1 VFFAFADTVS
11 ARSFRGNNEC
21 HGWMGIKFQQ
31 RPGGSNQ
38 RIVIHVRM
46 LDHDNAAQQEA
57 LGIVGVNLLYGAC
70 YLCTEPDR
78 LVEWLLDG
86 LSTSRIEID
95 LIDFS
100 GDELG
105 HVDNRVMSLGLVQ
118 LGFGYAEAS
127 EERRRTAV

>member
-1 VFFAFADTVS
+1 
-11 ARSFRGNNEC
+11 
-21 HGWMGIKFQQ
+21 MGIKFQS
-31 RPGGSNQ
+31 RPGGSNRQ
-38 RIVIHVRM
+38 IVIHVRM

-57 LGIVGVNLLYGAC
+57 LGIVGLNLLYGAC

-78 LVEWLLDG
+78 PVESLLDG

-105 HVDNRVMSLGLVQ
+105 HVDNRVMSLRLVQ